1 MKLEVV
7 QNAAVRQPTV
17 PGLSDEML
25 PGLHFLSW
33 LPNQCQVRSDEQGYK
48 AVQNFML

>member
-7 QNAAVRQPTV
+7 QMPQPDSPPV

-33 LPNQCQVRSDEQGYK
+33 LPNQCQVRTDEQGYK
-48 AVQNFML
+48 AV